1 MQSNISCLFPITAYG
16 EWGKGWGVPYARET
30 PSIEN
35 GIEKWENDTHF
46 PGITRRLKGFLKLLL
61 YHLSYLNT
69 ADNPANRV
77 RSQVCSELDK
87 SYPTNLGSTNVKPKL
102 HVGFI

>member
-1 MQSNISCLFPITAYG
+1 MELRSEKMILTFLVS
-16 EWGKGWGVPYARET
+16 RED
-30 PSIEN
+30 
-35 GIEKWENDTHF
+35 WRD
-46 PGITRRLKGFLKLLL
+46 FLKLLL

-69 ADNPANRV
+69 ADNPVNGV